1 MKLASGTNGGSS
13 RAGRVPLAARD
24 LHVLLVVDSLDH
36 GGAEAQV
43 VGLAAALARLGH
55 RPEIACSVEGALAPA
70 ARAAGIPVHSVMDDL
85 VKRRASA
92 AYGRELGTLL
102 STRGPFDLVHAHM
115 FASLMAARDATQ
127 RLGIPL
133 ISTEHSEAKWR
144 GSAEQV
150 LSRRA
155 FAAATNVIAVSEGI
169 RRRLVEQDQ
178 VSPDKIQVIMN
189 ALAPRRNAMTTMTAA
204 ERVALTDEPLIGV
217 IARLHPDKGIRHF
230 LEAAALIGPRLA
242 DARFVVVG
250 DGPEHAMLTD
260 LAERLGVADRVT
272 FLGYRQ
278 DATPVLRTMDVL
290 VVPSISEGS
299 PLIVLEGMQAGV
311 PVVASAVGGI
321 PEQITHGREG
331 LLVPAGD
338 PQAIAEAVV
347 RICQTPGLGTTLA
360 AAAIRRVAEYD
371 HDAMVTLTEDV
382 YFAALDRAGAPAAQ
396 TGAAASAAAR
406 RHRSDT
412 AAGVKAG

>member
-13 RAGRVPLAARD
+13 RAGRVRLAARD

-43 VGLAAALARLGH
+43 VGLAAALANLGH

-155 FAAATNVIAVSEGI
+155 FAAATTVIAVSEGI
-169 RRRLVEQDQ
+169 RRRLVEHDQ

-189 ALAPRRNAMTTMTAA
+189 ALAPRRSAMAAA
-204 ERVALTDEPLIGV
+204 ERVALSDEPLIGV

-230 LEAAALIGPRLA
+230 LEAAALISRRLA

-250 DGPEHAMLTD
+250 DGPEHAMLTH
-260 LAERLGVADRVT
+260 LAQRLGVADRVT

-278 DATPVLRTMDVL
+278 DATPVLRTMDVV

-371 HDAMVTLTEDV
+371 HDAMVTLTEGV

-396 TGAAASAAAR
+396 TGAR